1 MDWIDRMKTVLVGMR
16 GTIAQRISKSFNLLI
31 LSSRPKVCLSPLVSL
46 MRSAARMIRFL
57 LGALAASIAI
67 LANAAA
73 PERPVHHVGV
83 ARVDITP
90 THPVRLS
97 GYANRRE
104 EATRAAQP
112 LWAKALA
119 VSAKH
124 DEPFLLLTVD
134 NCGVPASL
142 REAVL
147 RRLQP
152 AGVTSERF
160 ALTFTHTHSAPC
172 LTGAL
177 ENIFAEDVPPAH
189 QANIDRYT
197 RQLTDQ
203 LVQLGLA
210 ALADRKPAR
219 LEWASG
225 KLRFAQNRRQL
236 LDGLVDH
243 DFPLLAVRSPD
254 GTLQALFAS
263 YASHT
268 TTLGGDFNESHG
280 DWAGAAQVALEA
292 DHPGAT
298 ALIALGAAGECIPTG
313 VRELPPPLRL
323 AETTRLGRT
332 VADEVRR
339 LLDRGLKPI
348 TAAPA
353 GRVKSIDLPLQPLP
367 SRAEWQARL
376 TQTGPAVAYHARKN
390 LARLDR
396 GETLPTHVPYLV
408 QAWSFGGELALVF
421 LPGEVVGDYS
431 LRLKR
436 EFDSDRFWFNAY
448 TNAAPA
454 YIPSRRVLALGQ
466 YEAVA
471 STRYYDLPAPFAP
484 EVEEM
489 IVAAVHEVVPRD
501 FLAAN
506 RTNPLPRATTPEE
519 ALAALRTKPDL
530 AVHLAAAEPLILD
543 PVAIE
548 FGPDGRLWVVEMRDY
563 PQGIDGNWKPGGRV
577 SVLADTDGDGRY
589 DRSTVFMDGIPFPTG
604 VLPWRKGVLVCAAP
618 DILYG
623 EDTDGDGRAD
633 AVRPVLTGFS
643 TENYQAR
650 VNSLSL
656 GLDNWVYAA
665 NGLRGG
671 QISSPLQPGR
681 SLDIR
686 GQDIR
691 FQPDTGVVE
700 TVAGRS
706 QYGRIRDDWG
716 NVFGTTA
723 GNLLL
728 HFPLA
733 DRHARRNPHVSVA
746 AGAVALPS
754 GSQRSRLYPISDA
767 VQRFNQPAHAN
778 QVTAACGSSIYR
790 DTLLGDA
797 FYSDAFVCEPAH
809 SLVTRIE
816 LTPRGATF
824 AGARAPD
831 EQATEFLAS
840 TSSWFTPVQTRTGPD
855 GALWV
860 VDMARPVIEH
870 PRWIPP
876 ERLQRL
882 PVRAGDDLGR
892 IFRVQRKGA
901 PLRPIPDLTKL
912 PLPALV
918 AAFDSP
924 NGAARDR
931 VQLELLFRGAGK
943 DAVPLLEQLVTASS
957 IPAARLHALALVDA
971 FGGLTTA
978 HVASALRDPH
988 AGVRRFALAVGER
1001 LLSSP
1006 SALDAVLPALASDPD
1021 PGVRTQL
1028 AFALGEWHD
1037 MQSAARLLA
1046 GVAARAP
1053 DDAWMRT
1060 AVVSA
1065 ATRNALPVLT
1075 GLTASADLGANAPLA
1090 ADLCR
1095 TAVAAGTPLDALLP
1109 VIAPPREQRVT
1120 GRHLIVLAGLQE
1132 AADARRLRLETHAP
1146 SNANVAAA
1154 LVRVRD
1160 AYGEAARVARDS
1172 AAPLAER
1179 QAAVRLLGRGFN
1191 DFERNLPVLVSLFD
1205 PTADPALLQSALE
1218 VIRRS
1223 ASPRV
1228 PEVLMQSWAGIPP
1241 SLRATVID
1249 ILGGRDDWADRL
1261 LAALEQGT
1269 IPPSAVPAGNRQ
1281 RLLRLTRAD
1290 LRARAQTLFAAGG
1303 SADRQAVV
1311 ARYRRVAQL
1320 TGDAQRGVQIFNQAC
1335 SACHVFVGTNGVGPA
1350 LGTYRDKSVDDFLI
1364 AILDPNAAIEP
1375 KFTAYTVTLKDGR
1388 TLAGVISD
1396 ESGAGFTLT
1405 MPGNVAQNIV
1415 RTEVSAITALGT
1427 SLMPDGLEAGVSEQD
1442 MADLIAYLTS
1452 NR

>member
-1 MDWIDRMKTVLVGMR
+1 LLSLLV
-16 GTIAQRISKSFNLLI
+16 
-31 LSSRPKVCLSPLVSL
+31 
-46 MRSAARMIRFL
+46 
-57 LGALAASIAI
+57 GALAASVAI
-67 LANAAA
+67 RANAAA
-73 PERPVHHVGV
+73 PDRPVHHAGV

-104 EATRAAQP
+104 ESTRAAQP

-119 VSAKH
+119 VSTNPA
-124 DEPFLLLTVD
+124 EPFLLLTVD
-134 NCGVPASL
+134 NCGVPATV

-177 ENIFAEDVPPAH
+177 VNIFAEDVPPAH

-197 RQLTDQ
+197 RELADQ
-203 LVQLGLA
+203 LVQIGLA

-219 LEWASG
+219 LEWATG

-236 LDGLVDH
+236 LGGLVDH

-254 GTLQALFAS
+254 GALRALFAS

-323 AETTRLGRT
+323 AETARLGRI

-339 LLDRGLKPI
+339 LLDRGLQPI
-348 TAAPA
+348 TAAA
-353 GRVKSIDLPLQPLP
+353 TGRVKSIDLPLQPLP
-367 SRAEWQARL
+367 TRAEWEARL

-408 QAWSFGGELALVF
+408 QAWSFGRELALVF

-448 TNAAPA
+448 ANAAPA

-501 FLAAN
+501 FLATS

-548 FGPDGRLWVVEMRDY
+548 FAPDGRLWVAEMRDY

-589 DRSTVFMDGIPFPTG
+589 DRATVFMDGIPFPTG

-633 AVRPVLTGFS
+633 VVRPVLTGFS

-671 QISSPLQPGR
+671 VIHSPTHPER
-681 SLDIR
+681 KLDIR

-691 FQPDTGVVE
+691 FQPESGVVE

-706 QYGRIRDDWG
+706 QYGRSRDDWG
-716 NVFGTTA
+716 NWFGTTA
-723 GNLLL
+723 GHLLL

-733 DRHARRNPHVSVA
+733 ERHARRNPHVPLPG
-746 AGAVALPS
+746 GAVALPG
-754 GSQRSRLYPISDA
+754 GSQRSRLYPVSDA
-767 VQRFNQPAHAN
+767 MPRFNQPAHAN

-797 FYSDAFVCEPAH
+797 LYGDAFVCEPAH

-816 LTPRGATF
+816 LTPLGATL

-882 PVRAGDDLGR
+882 PVRAGEDLGR

-901 PLRPIPDLTKL
+901 PQRPIPDLTKL

-918 AAFDSP
+918 AALDSP

-931 VQLELLFRGAGK
+931 VQLELLFRAAGRE
-943 DAVPLLEQLVTASS
+943 ALPQLGTLAASGS
-957 IPAARLHALALVDA
+957 VPAARLHALALIDA
-971 FGGLTTA
+971 FGGLTA
-978 HVASALRDPH
+978 EHLAVALRDPH
-988 AGVRRFALAVGER
+988 PGVRRFALALGER
-1001 LLSSP
+1001 LLRSP
-1006 SALDAVLPALASDPD
+1006 SLLDSLLLRLGSDPD
-1021 PGVRTQL
+1021 AGVRTQF

-1037 MQSAARLLA
+1037 ARTAARLLA
-1046 GVAARAP
+1046 EVAARAP
-1053 DDAWMRT
+1053 EDAWVRA
-1060 AVVSA
+1060 AVVSSSV
-1065 ATRNALPVLT
+1065 RNAPEILA
-1075 GLTASADLGANAPLA
+1075 GLNAFASLDANALLA
-1090 ADLCR
+1090 ADLSR
-1095 TAVAAGTPLDALLP
+1095 TAVAAGTDLDVILP
-1109 VIAPPREQRVT
+1109 MLVPPPGQTVT
-1120 GRHLIVLAGLQE
+1120 GRHLIVLAALQE
-1132 AADARRLRLETHAP
+1132 AAEARRIRLESHAAATP
-1146 SNANVAAA
+1146 VAAA
-1154 LVRVRD
+1154 ALTRLGV
-1160 AYGEAARVARDS
+1160 AYGEAARFARDPG
-1172 AAPLAER
+1172 APLAER

-1191 DFERNLPVLVSLFD
+1191 AFERDLPVLLSLFGAS
-1205 PTADPALLQSALE
+1205 ADPALLPAVLD
-1218 VIRRS
+1218 VMRRS

-1228 PEVLMQSWAGIPP
+1228 PEVLLQNWAGIPP
-1241 SLRATVID
+1241 SLRASVVD
-1249 ILGGRDDWADRL
+1249 LLGGRDEWADRL
-1261 LAALEQGT
+1261 LTALEQGAL
-1269 IPPSAVPAGNRQ
+1269 PASAVPAGNRP
-1281 RLLRLTRAD
+1281 RLLRLARAD
-1290 LRARAQTLFAAGG
+1290 LRARAQTLFASSG

-1320 TGDAQRGVQIFNQAC
+1320 TGDAQRGVQVFNQAC

-1375 KFTAYTVTLKDGR
+1375 KYTAYTVTLKDGR
-1388 TLAGVISD
+1388 SLAGVISE

-1405 MPGNVAQNIV
+1405 MPGNVSQSIA
-1415 RTEVSAITALGT
+1415 RTAVSTITALGA

-1442 MADLIAYLTS
+1442 MADLIAYVTS